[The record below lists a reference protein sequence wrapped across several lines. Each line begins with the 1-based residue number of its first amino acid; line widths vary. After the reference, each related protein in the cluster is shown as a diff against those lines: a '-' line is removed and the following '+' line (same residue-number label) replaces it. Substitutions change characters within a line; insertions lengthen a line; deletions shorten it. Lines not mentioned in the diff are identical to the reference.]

1 MIILSAISRVFWLK
15 NTKID
20 SYQFMD
26 LNTHQNT
33 KMQTWLY

>member
-1 MIILSAISRVFWLK
+1 MVK

-33 KMQTWLY
+33 KMQTLALSNINHKT

>member
-1 MIILSAISRVFWLK
+1 MVK
-15 NTKID
+15 DTKID

-33 KMQTWLY
+33 KMQTLALPNINHKT

>member
-1 MIILSAISRVFWLK
+1 MVK
-15 NTKID
+15 NTQIN

-33 KMQTWLY
+33 KIQTLVLLNINHKT

>member
-1 MIILSAISRVFWLK
+1 MVK

-33 KMQTWLY
+33 KMQTLALSNIGHKT